1 MSADDGKV
9 AAARA
14 ALGFVET
21 GMRLGIGTGSTAAHF
36 VRLLGEKVR
45 EGLDVAGAPTSE
57 ATRRLMETHGV
68 PLLDID
74 AVEDLDL
81 AIDGADEVDGDLT
94 LIKGGGGA
102 LLREKIVAAAA
113 RRFVVIADE
122 SKRVACLGAFPLPV
136 EATPFGIGQTA
147 RKVTRALREVG
158 CTGDAVSLRMA
169 GPAGK
174 PFVTDGAYY
183 ILDCAARVIP
193 DAAALAAALR
203 RIPGVVEDGLF
214 VGMAQTLVVGR
225 ADGAAEVE
233 ARAG

>member
-1 MSADDGKV
+1 MSADDGKI

-14 ALGFVET
+14 ALDFVEP

-45 EGLDVAGAPTSE
+45 AGLVVAGAPTSE

-81 AIDGADEVDGDLT
+81 AVDGADEVDADLS

-113 RRFVVIADE
+113 RRFIVIADE
-122 SKRVACLGAFPLPV
+122 SKRVSRLGAYPLPV

-147 RKVTRALREVG
+147 RKVGRALRDAG
-158 CTGDAVSLRMA
+158 CAGDVVSLRMA

-174 PFVTDGAYY
+174 PFVTDGANY
-183 ILDCAARVIP
+183 ILDCAARAIP
-193 DAAALAAALR
+193 DAAALAAALK
-203 RIPGVVEDGLF
+203 RIPGIVEDGLF
-214 VGMAQTLVVGR
+214 VGMAKTLVVGR
-225 ADGAAEVE
+225 ADGGVE
-233 ARAG
+233 QVDLH

>member
-1 MSADDGKV
+1 MSADEAKA

-14 ALGFVET
+14 ALAEVKP

-36 VRLLGEKVR
+36 VRLLGAEVR
-45 EGLDVAGAPTSE
+45 AGLDVAGAPTSE

-74 AVEDLDL
+74 AVDDLDL
-81 AIDGADEVDGDLT
+81 AVDGADEADSRLT

-113 RRFVVIADE
+113 RRFVVIADA
-122 SKRVACLGAFPLPV
+122 SKHVARLGAFPLPV
-136 EATPFGIGQTA
+136 EVTPFAVGQTT
-147 RKVTRALREVG
+147 RKVARALRETG
-158 CTGDAVSLRMA
+158 CAADAVSLRMA

-174 PFVTDGAYY
+174 PFVTDGANY

-193 DAAALAAALR
+193 DAAALAAALK

-214 VGMAQTLVVGR
+214 IGMAQRLILGR
-225 ADGAAEVE
+225 ADGGADIIDVA
-233 ARAG
+233 